1 MLAVGSAAFHSE
13 WGSFSNGNGL
23 ACRMTEPSASPS
35 VDESR
40 RPVSRRAF
48 LVGAVGA
55 AAAVTTVALL
65 AGPLVLE
72 GPVIFGAR
80 RGKRVSELFAS
91 DPFSVAHH
99 GGSADWPEMSL
110 YAYRQA
116 AAHDADALEI
126 SLARTSDGVWFGLHD
141 ATLDR
146 TSGTSGFVA
155 SEHTWSEVSQY
166 TITAKGTTN
175 PSQPRRPYLRFE
187 DMLREFG
194 ETHSIF
200 VDPKVVPA
208 RYFPELLTLMRR
220 VSNPRETFVAKGYCT
235 GSAWPAFAAEQ
246 KWQSWGYYY
255 GAEIEATPS
264 LLTSTQARWTSL
276 GLDYAASSGSWSRVT
291 GLGKP
296 VIGHIIPTKKGA
308 ARARSLGAQG
318 LMLSGVT
325 EVLGNYSS
333 S

>member
-1 MLAVGSAAFHSE
+1 MAEPTPRSPAADPR
-13 WGSFSNGNGL
+13 G
-23 ACRMTEPSASPS
+23 
-35 VDESR
+35 
-40 RPVSRRAF
+40 PVTRRAF
-48 LVGAVGA
+48 VVGSVA
-55 AAAVTTVALL
+55 AAATVTTAALL
-65 AGPLVLE
+65 AGPLVLQAPVLF
-72 GPVIFGAR
+72 GPP

-116 AAHDADALEI
+116 AAHHADALEV

-155 SEHTWSEVSQY
+155 SEHTWREVSRY
-166 TITAKGTTN
+166 SITAGGTN
-175 PSQPRRPYLRFE
+175 DPSQPRRPYLRFE
-187 DMLREFG
+187 DLLREFG

-208 RYFPELLTLMRR
+208 RYFPELVTLTSR

-235 GSAWPAFAAEQ
+235 SADWAAFAAEQ
-246 KWQSWGYYY
+246 KWRSWGYYY
-255 GAEIEATPS
+255 GAEIEATAD
-264 LLTSTQARWTSL
+264 LLSSTQADWTSL
-276 GLDYAASSGSWSRVT
+276 GLDYGSSKSAWSQVT
-291 GLGKP
+291 ALGKP
-296 VIGHIIPTKKGA
+296 VIGHIIPTKAGAEQARSKGA
-308 ARARSLGAQG
+308 RG

-325 EVLGNYSS
+325 EVLG
-333 S
+333 